1 MANLGSQTS
10 APGTK
15 WVAYVLAGALAA
27 LVVLVLSRST
37 LPGPQQVRSVGTVLR
52 QLNRCCRFS
61 VCFLVCSI
69 RALFLQGRAGVI
81 LRSPAPRTLRRL
93 QARFTLAD
101 LLAAARLTGYLN
113 CTGASRNEMYAS
125 SPGSDLVIKTAE
137 VACAAPE
144 VDSTPPRSPYEHCC
158 QHPVYIRPGTSDA
171 PTFEEIAVRHVFYF
185 L

>member
-37 LPGPQQVRSVGTVLR
+37 LPGPQ
-52 QLNRCCRFS
+52 
-61 VCFLVCSI
+61 
-69 RALFLQGRAGVI
+69 QGRAGVI